1 MAFPVINSIVVSPSQ
16 VNPGGS
22 FVVTINASD
31 PDAATYTFQGKAKD
45 SSGNESVASAV
56 VVVSD
61 PLTFDLVL
69 PAGFSKTVRAG
80 QPNVFDCVAP

>member
-1 MAFPVINSIVVSPSQ
+1 MAFPIINSIVVAPAT
-16 VNPGGS
+16 VVPGGS
-22 FVVTINASD
+22 FAVTINATD
-31 PDAATYTFQGKAKD
+31 PDAQTYTFQGKAKD
-45 SSGNESVASAV
+45 QAGNESTASAV

-69 PAGFSKTVRAG
+69 PAGFTKTGRAG